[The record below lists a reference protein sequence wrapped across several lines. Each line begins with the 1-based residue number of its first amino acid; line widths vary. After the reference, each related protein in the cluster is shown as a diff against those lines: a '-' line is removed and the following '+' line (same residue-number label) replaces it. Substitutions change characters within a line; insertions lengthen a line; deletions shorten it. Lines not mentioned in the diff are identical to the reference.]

1 MQHISS
7 QIGLHFLP

>member
-7 QIGLHFLP
+7 AISKT